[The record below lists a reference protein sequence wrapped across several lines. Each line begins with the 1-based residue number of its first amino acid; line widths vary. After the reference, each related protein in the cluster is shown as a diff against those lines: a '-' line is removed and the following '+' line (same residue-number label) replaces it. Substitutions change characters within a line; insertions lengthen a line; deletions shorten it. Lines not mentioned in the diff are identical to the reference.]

1 MLSGLCIRFEWWL
14 FLFSTCQPPGQL
26 PTAREGTA
34 WPGVLMYVCAS
45 RDECVCVC
53 VCVCASAHV
62 YAQGGGGASREEPL
76 SACPQ

>member
-53 VCVCASAHV
+53 VCVQVHMSMLRV
-62 YAQGGGGASREEPL
+62 GAGPAEKNL
-76 SACPQ
+76 

>member
-53 VCVCASAHV
+53 VCVCVQVHMSMLRV
-62 YAQGGGGASREEPL
+62 GAGPAEKNL
-76 SACPQ
+76 

>member
-53 VCVCASAHV
+53 VQVHMSMLRV
-62 YAQGGGGASREEPL
+62 GAGPAEKNL
-76 SACPQ
+76 